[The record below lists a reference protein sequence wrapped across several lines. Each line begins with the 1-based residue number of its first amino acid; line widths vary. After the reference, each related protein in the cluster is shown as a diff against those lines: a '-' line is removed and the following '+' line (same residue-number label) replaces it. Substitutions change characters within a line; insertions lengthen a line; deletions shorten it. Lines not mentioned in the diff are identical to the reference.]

1 MNRLVLTAVGGA
13 LDDTVSLDVGP
24 EGSPGAGAC
33 ARYASSGETAF
44 TGK

>member
-24 EGSPGAGAC
+24 EGSPGVDDADSPFAP
-33 ARYASSGETAF
+33 F
-44 TGK
+44 